1 MKVTLVLNNEQKDIL
16 KSLTVSKLEL
26 DLDKCYS
33 LTQYI
38 KLYSDKNKKIIH
50 DANLV
55 LHGHEYDRDETNVY
69 WLVLT
74 NSFDL
79 VDLCIPLNVDTNYE
93 YSKLSEIEIKIV
105 KLIMTIL

>member
-74 NSFDL
+74 NSFIGLDNSL
-79 VDLCIPLNVDTNYE
+79 ASV
-93 YSKLSEIEIKIV
+93 LSFSFLFFKTQF
-105 KLIMTIL
+105 L